1 MYFSNVISFSRF
13 PFRNSLSYSP
23 PPASKRVL
31 PYPPTHSHLT
41 ALTFPIHWG
50 IEPSQDQGPLLP
62 LMPTRSSSATYSAG
76 AVGPSMCT
84 CWLCFS
90 PWELWGVWL
99 IDIVVLPMELQTP
112 LAPSVLS
119 LTPLL
124 GTPCSV
130 QWLAASICLCICQA
144 LAELLRRQLYQASV
158 SKHFLASSIVSGFG
172 VCIWDGSPNG
182 RGTISGWPFLRSL
195 LHSLSL
201 YFL

>member
-1 MYFSNVISFSRF
+1 MHDHTLIFQVPTPLLNRFCLFIFIYLAFLLFITFIYWLIDWLDILFMYFSNVISFSRF

-112 LAPSVLS
+112 LAHIVLDLTCPLGFLLSV
-119 LTPLL
+119 
-124 GTPCSV
+124 
-130 QWLAASICLCICQA
+130 
-144 LAELLRRQLYQASV
+144 
-158 SKHFLASSIVSGFG
+158 
-172 VCIWDGSPNG
+172 
-182 RGTISGWPFLRSL
+182 
-195 LHSLSL
+195 
-201 YFL
+201 